1 MDKAY
6 PEESKEEKE
15 KATKELVEKLSGQ
28 RVKTT
33 DDLKDGSAIH
43 KTLEKIDPNHFQITK
58 ADEQEKDDKKRVKKI
73 VELTEKYFTEK
84 LGRDVPVGTVN
95 ADKVDKKKKDDKDL
109 FKLTDLVIGAALLG
123 RNKEANKKAVSQLDE
138 KSQKTIE
145 KIADKVDRD
154 HPEGSRQEKEKATKE
169 LIQDLSGKSVRSTDD
184 LTDGTAIRKALL
196 SSTLATS
203 KRRELMLRRE
213 TQLARSRRQSSSSRS
228 TTLRRW
234 AAKLQR
240 TWSMLRRLSKKE
252 TRTSCSSSPTWL

>member
-1 MDKAY
+1 M
-6 PEESKEEKE
+6 
-15 KATKELVEKLSGQ
+15 
-28 RVKTT
+28 
-33 DDLKDGSAIH
+33 
-43 KTLEKIDPNHFQITK
+43 
-58 ADEQEKDDKKRVKKI
+58 
-73 VELTEKYFTEK
+73 
-84 LGRDVPVGTVN
+84 PVGTVN

-184 LTDGTAIRKALL
+184 LTDGTAIRKALK

-203 KRRELMLRRE
+203 KRQELMLKRE
-213 TQLARSRRQSSSSRS
+213 TLLARSRRQSNSLRSIFSEKMGREAPKDVVDADKIVKERDEKRAIQAHRPGCRSALLGKNKEVKQEDCRETSERSHRRHSRRS
-228 TTLRRW
+228 LT
-234 AAKLQR
+234 A
-240 TWSMLRRLSKKE
+240 
-252 TRTSCSSSPTWL
+252 